1 MSKRKLEDLIDSFES
16 MNFYGE
22 SQKQIV
28 AIAQPPPAKRGH
40 TLPISISK
48 LKLEPCAELIR
59 FNKLHRFKNIFGLE
73 QLPEQ
78 DTFSREEVEI
88 LIDQRERQL
97 YRKYLALME
106 YENIPDKIV
115 HEVHELS

>member
-1 MSKRKLEDLIDSFES
+1 MSKRKLDDLINSFDS
-16 MNFYGE
+16 MNFYEE
-22 SQKQIV
+22 SQNQIV

-40 TLPISISK
+40 TLPINISK
-48 LKLEPCAELIR
+48 LKFEPCNELIR
-59 FNKLHRFKNIFGLE
+59 FNNLHRFKNIFGLD

-78 DTFSREEVEI
+78 DSFSREEVEI

-106 YENIPDKIV
+106 YENTPDKIF
-115 HEVHELS
+115 HEVQELS